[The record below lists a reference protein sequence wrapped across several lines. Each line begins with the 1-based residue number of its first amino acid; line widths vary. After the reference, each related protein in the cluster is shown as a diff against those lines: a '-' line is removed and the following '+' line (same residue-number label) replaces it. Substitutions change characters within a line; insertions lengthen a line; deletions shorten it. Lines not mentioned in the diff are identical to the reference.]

1 MLERRGHPTAEVE
14 ARGDD
19 IGAARPGRSSRS
31 GPTRSRRH
39 RSRARRSSPG
49 RPFHGN
55 IRSGPAVLLG
65 GGLFGDADTRDL
77 RVQAR
82 HRRGHQGHGT
92 GVDRGLQRLR
102 VGLDQR
108 AGDEKIM
115 ILQGLGNAG
124 ADLDLPMLGVA
135 GGTDGHEPPRRI
147 MEQGRPRIAELAHR
161 LQDLRPRRLGDGAAA
176 AEHPGDRGQR
186 DPGPGG
192 DLVQRDLHTFQST
205 FGSRYASAHSHRA
218 ENHSTLCRIHR
229 APELSTP

>member
-1 MLERRGHPTAEVE
+1 MLERRGHPAAEIE

-19 IGAARPGRSSRS
+19 IGAARPG
-31 GPTRSRRH
+31 
-39 RSRARRSSPG
+39 RSSPG

-108 AGDEKIM
+108 AGDEEIM
-115 ILQGLGNAG
+115 ILQGLGHAS
-124 ADLDLPMLGVA
+124 ADLDLPMFGIA
-135 GGTDGHEPPRRI
+135 GSTDGNEPPRRI
-147 MEQGRPRIAELAHR
+147 MEQGRTRIAELAHR
-161 LQDLRPRRLGDGAAA
+161 LQHLRPRRLGDGTAT
-176 AEHPGDRGQR
+176 AEHSGDRGQR

-192 DLVQRDLHTFQST
+192 DLVQRDLHGNQST
-205 FGSRYASAHSHRA
+205 FAPRYASAHSHRA
-218 ENHSTLCRIHR
+218 ENHSTLCRIHSV
-229 APELSTP
+229 PQLSTP